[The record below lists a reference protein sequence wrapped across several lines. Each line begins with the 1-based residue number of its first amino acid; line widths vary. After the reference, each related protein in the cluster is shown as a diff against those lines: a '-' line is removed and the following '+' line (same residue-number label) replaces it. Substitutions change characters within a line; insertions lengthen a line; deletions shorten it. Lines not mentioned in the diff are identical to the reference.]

1 MSNLVLSDT
10 AKADLDEI
18 WLYIAEDSPE
28 MATKFI
34 SRILDKCRFL
44 AELPEIGTLRPDIL
58 EGMRSFPLGNY
69 LIFYQPAVEGRIEI
83 ARVINAKRD
92 IPAVFREFWDK

>member
-1 MSNLVLSDT
+1 MSNIILSNS

-28 MATKFI
+28 MASAFV

-44 AELPEIGTLRPDIL
+44 ADLPTMGTRRPDIM
-58 EGMRSFPLGNY
+58 ESMRSFPLGNY
-69 LIFYQPAVEGRIEI
+69 LIFYLSAGEGRIEI

-92 IPAVFREFWDK
+92 IPAVFREYWDR